1 MIADISTYVMDAQE
15 KQESLWEFGEYS
27 KTNSYL
33 TPSKAPRISDILNN
47 TNLWL
52 LFIKHF
58 PKMKPKDT
66 DIQAVIEGVMK
77 RVKAVNTS
85 KYDDSIFVWWYRK
98 VCHLQI
104 THIRDLIKYPDRYE
118 YRINQLGDED
128 AAKFENIRS
137 MAKQVHGSEPEIP
150 QTPAKKNIP
159 SDILTSPE
167 TAKWFDM
174 PSGSMEAC
182 CRSKRICT
190 SSEPSPKKG
199 IPCMFC
205 QKSSHMLLNAARV

>member
-1 MIADISTYVMDAQE
+1 
-15 KQESLWEFGEYS
+15 
-27 KTNSYL
+27 
-33 TPSKAPRISDILNN
+33 
-47 TNLWL
+47 
-52 LFIKHF
+52 
-58 PKMKPKDT
+58 MKPKDT
-66 DIQAVIEGVMK
+66 DILAVIDGVMK
-77 RVKAVNTS
+77 RVKGVNTS

-118 YRINQLGDED
+118 YRINQLGHED
-128 AAKFENIRS
+128 AAKLEKIRS

-150 QTPAKKNIP
+150 RTPAKKKRP

-167 TAKWFDM
+167 TAKWFEM
-174 PSGSMEAC
+174 PSGSKEAC

-199 IPCMFC
+199 IPCMFLSEIQPHAAQC
-205 QKSSHMLLNAARV
+205 SPSLKGVPSMFMQGLEKSAPASFEYYCVGSCSCYGQPAMCTRSYPQRM

>member
-1 MIADISTYVMDAQE
+1 MDAQE

-27 KTNSYL
+27 KTNSDL
-33 TPSKAPRISDILNN
+33 TPSKAPRIPDILKN

-66 DIQAVIEGVMK
+66 DIQAVIEGVMN
-77 RVKAVNTS
+77 RVKGVNTS

-128 AAKFENIRS
+128 AAKLEKSGPWPSKFMGVNLQLHRLRPRNRDLTGDR
-137 MAKQVHGSEPEIP
+137 QVVRDALRLQGS
-150 QTPAKKNIP
+150 
-159 SDILTSPE
+159 SL
-167 TAKWFDM
+167 
-174 PSGSMEAC
+174 
-182 CRSKRICT
+182 
-190 SSEPSPKKG
+190 
-199 IPCMFC
+199 
-205 QKSSHMLLNAARV
+205 